1 MLYQAMK
8 QTAWGKKKLLRWS
21 LMIVLLTMALGGST
35 PAQDAPRLSRPRW
48 ATKPVPMS
56 PESQQSERPAEVN
69 PLPTPASD
77 RDLEIA
83 AHFAPI
89 IHQGLNG
96 KPRFDFITNFD
107 FDGDWRGDNNW
118 QNADNQAYP
127 LRAYVYYAVIE
138 TDTHYYVH
146 YALFHPRDYKG
157 GLFQSWLLAEAMRQ
171 AQERMKN
178 GLPPEAEDLS
188 LSHENDM
195 EGCLVVA
202 EKRQQNMDEAIVVY
216 VETLAHSTYNLYRAP
231 NELTSIGYVVQV
243 EGSHPVLFCEPK
255 GHGLFAYTGK
265 SNQLKD
271 ATRGTLIY
279 SYTGQPDD
287 PDQAQDKKVG
297 YRLIPIHGTLWQ
309 RARANASETYGV
321 TVDYGSVTVKVMEN
335 DKSVEKQIPIGTLG
349 AAFLGVVGAPNKAR
363 PPWAWYDYRERQP
376 LRGEFFFD
384 PAGLIKRHF
393 YLYNT
398 WSTTYVHHPFLE
410 IWRENPPMN
419 ANARQ

>member
-1 MLYQAMK
+1 MK
-8 QTAWGKKKLLRWS
+8 QSGRRSIAIASWSVALL
-21 LMIVLLTMALGGST
+21 LLIATLVSWT
-35 PAQDAPRLSRPRW
+35 PAQQSPRLTRPRW
-48 ATKPVPMS
+48 VTKPAPNDQPSSAAGRSTETASS
-56 PESQQSERPAEVN
+56 PGSA
-69 PLPTPASD
+69 LD

-96 KPRFDFITNFD
+96 QPRFDFITNFD

-118 QNADNQAYP
+118 QNADDRTYP

-138 TDTHYYVH
+138 TETHYYVH

-157 GLFQSWLLAEAMRQ
+157 GLFQSWLLAEALRQ
-171 AQERMKN
+171 AQDRIKN

-188 LSHENDM
+188 LSHENDL

-202 EKRQQNMDEAIVVY
+202 EKRQQKLDEAIVVY
-216 VETLAHSTYNLYRAP
+216 VVTMAHHTFHLYRAP
-231 NELTSIGYVVQV
+231 NELNSIGYVIQV

-255 GHGLFAYTGK
+255 GHGVFAYTGK
-265 SNQLKD
+265 PHQLKD

-287 PDQAQDKKVG
+287 PEQIGDRKVG
-297 YRLIPIHGTLWQ
+297 YRLIPIYGTLWQ
-309 RARANASETYGV
+309 RARANAEETYGLM
-321 TVDYGSVTVKVMEN
+321 TDYGSITLNVIEN
-335 DKSVEKQIPIGTLG
+335 NQSVQKQIPIGRLG
-349 AAFLGVVGAPNKAR
+349 AAFLGVVGAANKAR
-363 PPWAWYDYRERQP
+363 PPWAWYDYRERQSV
-376 LRGEFFFD
+376 RGEFFFD
-384 PAGLIKRHF
+384 PAGFVKRSF

-410 IWRENPPMN
+410 VWRDPSTPGRAAE
-419 ANARQ
+419 R